1 MLQEEQKQSGRE
13 FLSMGVDYEGFRI
26 NTKEHNSLDFSFS
39 GYTMTFSSLPNS
51 FQGNVEFA

>member
-39 GYTMTFSSLPNS
+39 GYTMTISSLPERAES
-51 FQGNVEFA
+51 LDTHK